1 MLSFLKFIIDLA
13 KNLVEAGLELSMEFK
28 EVYSNLENPETKEL
42 ITKIKR
48 AVSSTNVTCFS

>member
-1 MLSFLKFIIDLA
+1 MLSFLKFIIDVA